1 MESAISPPLLLRAD
15 KVMANPASSSKLP
28 PFTLLDEPKLSFSP
42 SNSEEVD
49 VHPLRGLVR
58 YGPFSKGSFGGFTA
72 RLRVATVGPTSTFKR
87 RGELMASLRNQY
99 EPSDRSEYVPKYPGF
114 ETLFNVELASA
125 PSGAHIKWPDSL
137 GQLPGN
143 GPYEARLFEAMDNA
157 LRRLEMVRNDFDVV
171 LVHLPES
178 WGPATRTKGFDAHD
192 ALKALGAKYGIPT
205 QVVNDRAFT
214 FNYKASI
221 SWRLAIALYVK
232 AGGIPWKLARMTSVP
247 DETAYIGL
255 AYALRGDQRE
265 AHYVTC
271 CSQVFDIDG
280 GGMQFVAFEAKD
292 PVVDLAEA
300 RRNPFLSRDDMRAV
314 LARSLGLYQGR
325 NGGNLPKR
333 LVIHKTTAF
342 KPDEVDGAFDALVG
356 IPEVECIEIGSKSSW
371 RGVWLI
377 DSGRKDPPSKPS
389 GYPVPRGT
397 VVVRSG
403 TSALLWA
410 AGNAPE
416 VSKTGDY
423 YQGKKSIPKP
433 LQLIRHAGRGPLEVA
448 ALEALALTKM
458 DWNNDALYDPVPVS
472 IRYSQKLAR
481 TIANVPDLPG
491 KTYPYRLFM

>member
-1 MESAISPPLLLRAD
+1 
-15 KVMANPASSSKLP
+15 MANPALATKLP
-28 PFTLLDEPKLSFSP
+28 PFTLLEEPLLAFSP
-42 SNSEEVD
+42 ANPDEMD

-58 YGPFSKGSFGGFTA
+58 YGPFSKGSFAGFTSKV
-72 RLRVATVGPTSTFKR
+72 RVATVGPESAFKR
-87 RGELMASLRNQY
+87 RGALMASLRDTY
-99 EPSDRSEYVPKYPGF
+99 DPSDRSEYVPKYPGF
-114 ETLFNVELASA
+114 EQLFKVELVSA
-125 PSGAHIKWPDSL
+125 PGTAHVRWPDSL
-137 GQLPGN
+137 GQLPGQ
-143 GPYEARLFEAMDNA
+143 GSAEARLFEAMDAA
-157 LRRLEMVRNDFDVV
+157 LRRLESVRNEFDVV
-171 LVHLPES
+171 LVHFPDA
-178 WGPATRTKGFDAHD
+178 WAPATRTKGFDAHD
-192 ALKALGAKYGIPT
+192 ALKALGAKYNIPT
-205 QVVNDRAFT
+205 QVLNDRAFT
-214 FNYKASI
+214 FNYKASLA
-221 SWRLAIALYVK
+221 WRLAIALYVK
-232 AGGIPWKLARMTSVP
+232 AGGIPWKLARLHSVP

-271 CSQVFDIDG
+271 CSQVFDMDG
-280 GGMQFVAFEAKD
+280 GGMQFVAFEARD
-292 PVVDLAEA
+292 PVADLAEA

-314 LARSLGLYQGR
+314 LARSLELYQGR

-342 KPDEVDGAFDALVG
+342 KAEEIDGAFDALAGV
-356 IPEVECIEIGSKSSW
+356 PEVECIEVGANSSW

-377 DSGRKDPPSKPS
+377 ESGKKNPPSKPS

-397 VVVRSG
+397 VVTRSG

-416 VSKTGDY
+416 VSSTGDY

-433 LQLIRHAGRGPLEVA
+433 LQLIRHAGRGPLEVVA
-448 ALEALALTKM
+448 HEALALTKM